1 MSAQL
6 TLLIVDDAPF
16 IREVIKDLAKK
27 NNLLVIGEAENGEE
41 AVRMAQELR
50 PDVILM
56 DIVMP
61 IVSGVE
67 ATKRIMQEW
76 PEAKV
81 IALSTLDQE
90 LLVQKALQVGCKEF
104 ITKPFK
110 SKDLIDKI
118 KLIGRS
124 ENV

>member
-1 MSAQL
+1 MAVQL

-27 NNLLVIGEAENGEE
+27 NGITVLGEAEDGEA
-41 AVRMAQELR
+41 AVKLAVSLR

-61 IVSGVE
+61 KVSGIE
-67 ATKRIMQEW
+67 ATKRIIQEW

-81 IALSTLDQE
+81 LALSTLDQE
-90 LLVQKALQVGCKEF
+90 LLVQKALQAGCLEF

-110 SKDLIDKI
+110 SKELVDMI
-118 KLIGRS
+118 KKVGGS
-124 ENV
+124 END

>member
-1 MSAQL
+1 LQL

-16 IREVIKDLAKK
+16 IREVIKDLAQK
-27 NNLLVIGEAENGEE
+27 NGITVIGEAENGED
-41 AVRMAQELR
+41 AVKLASELR

-61 IVSGVE
+61 KVSGVE
-67 ATKRIMQEW
+67 ATRRIMQEW

-81 IALSTLDQE
+81 LALSTLDQDV
-90 LLVQKALQVGCKEF
+90 LVQKALQAGCKEF

-110 SKDLIDKI
+110 SKDLVDKI
-118 KLIGRS
+118 KKIGGGDYD
-124 ENV
+124 

>member
-1 MSAQL
+1 MAVQL

-27 NNLLVIGEAENGEE
+27 NKITVLGEAEDGDA
-41 AVRMAQELR
+41 AVKLAVSLR

-61 IVSGVE
+61 KVSGIA

-81 IALSTLDQE
+81 LALSTLDQE
-90 LLVQKALQVGCKEF
+90 LLVQKALQAGCQDF

-110 SKDLIDKI
+110 SKELVDMIKKI
-118 KLIGRS
+118 GGS
-124 ENV
+124 DND